1 MTLFLQA
8 EEIDQLTGKK
18 RHRSQAYAL
27 TMMGIHHVLRP
38 DGSLAVL
45 RAHVD
50 TVFGH
55 SNAPIRR
62 KTSPDFSM
70 LQ

>member
-1 MTLFLQA
+1 MTLFLQPD
-8 EEIDQLTGKK
+8 EIEQLTGKK

-38 DGSLAVL
+38 DGSVAVL

-55 SNAPIRR
+55 PNVSNRR

-70 LQ
+70 LR